1 MRDNIWCHEMINN
14 AVSSSSVMENCPQ
27 IKSVYHYAFMT
38 SIDWLFFLFK
48 KLFPLCRNSLEDGDQ
63 NAHFHWNKHLLE
75 QHGEACVASE
85 ELHSSSEQILITDSG
100 GGERRKPVD
109 RYLMDEMLSSSMI
122 DSPSLRQTIQK
133 TLARGNRTL
142 EVANRGVKFE
152 EGIITIY
159 IPSWECFKMVRTNSR
174 LDFYQ

>member
-1 MRDNIWCHEMINN
+1 M
-14 AVSSSSVMENCPQ
+14 
-27 IKSVYHYAFMT
+27 
-38 SIDWLFFLFK
+38 
-48 KLFPLCRNSLEDGDQ
+48 
-63 NAHFHWNKHLLE
+63 
-75 QHGEACVASE
+75 ASE

-142 EVANRGVKFE
+142 G
-152 EGIITIY
+152 
-159 IPSWECFKMVRTNSR
+159 SR
-174 LDFYQ
+174 KQRREI

>member
-1 MRDNIWCHEMINN
+1 M
-14 AVSSSSVMENCPQ
+14 
-27 IKSVYHYAFMT
+27 
-38 SIDWLFFLFK
+38 
-48 KLFPLCRNSLEDGDQ
+48 
-63 NAHFHWNKHLLE
+63 
-75 QHGEACVASE
+75 ASE
-85 ELHSSSEQILITDSG
+85 ELHSSFEQILITDSG
-100 GGERRKPVD
+100 RGERRKPVD